1 MFGISNFYKDVATGL
16 SMVFLIGAA
25 LLLPL
30 ILVGALLFVFWL
42 IMLIDSITR
51 KFKDG
56 TEKVV
61 WVLVNILLGFLGTLI
76 YYFVIFVKDKTKSI
90 KWLWWTL
97 LIVFVIWIVFVVIF
111 FSGFYAK

>member
-1 MFGISNFYKDVATGL
+1 
-16 SMVFLIGAA
+16 MVFLIGAA
-25 LLLPL
+25 FLLPL
-30 ILVGALLFVFWL
+30 ILIGALLFVFWL

-56 TEKVV
+56 SQKIV

-76 YYFVIFVKDKTKSI
+76 YYFVIFIKDKNRSI

-97 LIVFVIWIVFVVIF
+97 LVVFLAWIIFVAFF
-111 FSGFYAK
+111 FSQLFNA